1 VQPTYFSNLAAIAIL
16 LTLGLNVTAED
27 SLRKS
32 EPDSFVK
39 LGDIKGDY
47 RSEPDSFVKLGDIKG
62 DYRSEPDSFVKLGD
76 IKGDYRS
83 EPDSFV
89 KLGDIKGDYRSEPDS
104 FVKLGDIKG
113 EYKTET
119 SKEEL
124 NDLLREYEYLIW
136 EAEADD
142 FFWGNQQGR
151 PSEVLDRW
159 IWGEESGDF

>member
-1 VQPTYFSNLAAIAIL
+1 MQPTYFSNLAAIAIL

-27 SLRKS
+27 SLRK
-32 EPDSFVK
+32 
-39 LGDIKGDY
+39 
-47 RSEPDSFVKLGDIKG
+47 
-62 DYRSEPDSFVKLGD
+62 
-76 IKGDYRS
+76 
-83 EPDSFV
+83 
-89 KLGDIKGDYRSEPDS
+89 SEPDS

>member
-1 VQPTYFSNLAAIAIL
+1 MQPTYFSNLAAIAIL

-47 RSEPDSFVKLGDIKG
+47 
-62 DYRSEPDSFVKLGD
+62 
-76 IKGDYRS
+76 
-83 EPDSFV
+83 
-89 KLGDIKGDYRSEPDS
+89 
-104 FVKLGDIKG
+104 
-113 EYKTET
+113 KTEIY
-119 SKEEL
+119 KEEL

-142 FFWGNQQGR
+142 FFWGNRQR
-151 PSEVLDRW
+151 PPSEVLDRW

>member
-1 VQPTYFSNLAAIAIL
+1 MQPTYFSNLAAIAIL

-27 SLRKS
+27 RLRK
-32 EPDSFVK
+32 
-39 LGDIKGDY
+39 
-47 RSEPDSFVKLGDIKG
+47 
-62 DYRSEPDSFVKLGD
+62 
-76 IKGDYRS
+76 
-83 EPDSFV
+83 
-89 KLGDIKGDYRSEPDS
+89 SEPDS

>member
-1 VQPTYFSNLAAIAIL
+1 MQPTYFSNLATIAIL

-27 SLRKS
+27 RLRK
-32 EPDSFVK
+32 
-39 LGDIKGDY
+39 
-47 RSEPDSFVKLGDIKG
+47 
-62 DYRSEPDSFVKLGD
+62 
-76 IKGDYRS
+76 
-83 EPDSFV
+83 
-89 KLGDIKGDYRSEPDS
+89 SEPDS

-142 FFWGNQQGR
+142 FFWGNRQGR

>member
-1 VQPTYFSNLAAIAIL
+1 MQPTYFSNLAAIAIL

-27 SLRKS
+27 RLRK
-32 EPDSFVK
+32 
-39 LGDIKGDY
+39 
-47 RSEPDSFVKLGDIKG
+47 
-62 DYRSEPDSFVKLGD
+62 
-76 IKGDYRS
+76 
-83 EPDSFV
+83 
-89 KLGDIKGDYRSEPDS
+89 SEPDS

-142 FFWGNQQGR
+142 FFWGNRQR
-151 PSEVLDRW
+151 PPSEVLDRW
-159 IWGEESGDF
+159 IWREESGDF

>member
-1 VQPTYFSNLAAIAIL
+1 MQPTYFSNLAAIAIL

-27 SLRKS
+27 SLRK
-32 EPDSFVK
+32 
-39 LGDIKGDY
+39 
-47 RSEPDSFVKLGDIKG
+47 
-62 DYRSEPDSFVKLGD
+62 
-76 IKGDYRS
+76 S

>member
-1 VQPTYFSNLAAIAIL
+1 MQPTYFSNLAAIAIL

-27 SLRKS
+27 SLRK
-32 EPDSFVK
+32 
-39 LGDIKGDY
+39 
-47 RSEPDSFVKLGDIKG
+47 
-62 DYRSEPDSFVKLGD
+62 
-76 IKGDYRS
+76 
-83 EPDSFV
+83 
-89 KLGDIKGDYRSEPDS
+89 SEPDS

-142 FFWGNQQGR
+142 FFWGNRQGL

>member
-1 VQPTYFSNLAAIAIL
+1 MQPTYFSNLAAIAIL

-39 LGDIKGDY
+39 LGDIKG
-47 RSEPDSFVKLGDIKG
+47 
-62 DYRSEPDSFVKLGD
+62 
-76 IKGDYRS
+76 
-83 EPDSFV
+83 
-89 KLGDIKGDYRSEPDS
+89 
-104 FVKLGDIKG
+104 

-119 SKEEL
+119 SKEGL

-142 FFWGNQQGR
+142 FFWGNRQGR

>member
-1 VQPTYFSNLAAIAIL
+1 MQPTYFSNLATIAIL

-27 SLRKS
+27 RLRK
-32 EPDSFVK
+32 
-39 LGDIKGDY
+39 
-47 RSEPDSFVKLGDIKG
+47 
-62 DYRSEPDSFVKLGD
+62 
-76 IKGDYRS
+76 
-83 EPDSFV
+83 
-89 KLGDIKGDYRSEPDS
+89 SEPDS

-119 SKEEL
+119 SKEGL

-142 FFWGNQQGR
+142 FFWGNRQGR